1 MAFKYPLDLRFKI
14 VALAPQFYVDD
25 FDGKTVLFVRQKIL
39 NLREDVRIFSDDT
52 KSRELYRI
60 NADRVIDF
68 SAHYHFTDSQTEQP
82 LGSIRHKGMRSIW
95 RAHYLVLDAHEQE
108 THYMTED
115 NPWVKVA
122 DALFQMIP
130 FAEFFAGYVFHPA
143 YTIYRSADQQP
154 VMRMTKQPS
163 LLERRYQIDRLDAS
177 LSENEEKQLLLSF
190 LMAIQLERSRG

>member
-1 MAFKYPLDLRFKI
+1 MAYQYPLDLRFKL
-14 VALAPQFYVDD
+14 VALAPQFYVTDVR
-25 FDGKTVLFVRQKIL
+25 GKAVLFVRQKIL
-39 NLREDVRIFSDDT
+39 NLREDVRIFADDT
-52 KSRELYRI
+52 KTRELFRI
-60 NADRVIDF
+60 NADRILDF

-95 RAHYLVLDAHEQE
+95 RAHYLLLDAREQE
-108 THYMTED
+108 THHMTED

-143 YTIYRSADQQP
+143 YTVYRSDNEQP

-163 LLERRYQIDRLDAS
+163 FFERRYQIEKLDVPMS
-177 LSENEEKQLLLSF
+177 DDEEKRILLSF